1 MEKQT
6 MPDYE
11 TIRAAVA
18 GEKWAVEKV
27 VACYQGEID
36 RQATVKKR
44 QPDGTV
50 KEVIDEDMRQYIT
63 MKLIEAL
70 PHFPLDELEKQNH
83 E

>member
-1 MEKQT
+1 MEKQS

-36 RQATVKKR
+36 RQATVTQGFFCPYCVTKGHEKSGVPVLPCGSEKR
-44 QPDGTV
+44 RLCGS
-50 KEVIDEDMRQYIT
+50 
-63 MKLIEAL
+63 LL
-70 PHFPLDELEKQNH
+70 CC
-83 E
+83 